1 MFVGLSSALGQNN
14 IDIVSAIQSGDSNQM
29 VVTSEHISS
38 ISGIHHIYVRQAL
51 SGIEIVGTES
61 SVHLGKD
68 GEALVVHNSFVPSP
82 ASLVRNA
89 SANLSAEEAI
99 LSVARERQYGE
110 PNLRVK
116 GVSDDSDRLMYDKS
130 IISTEDIPVRQVYLL
145 HDEQLYLVWELS
157 IAEVNSSDWLD
168 FFVDA
173 STGKILRTDNWT
185 NYCEVGTF
193 NNLSRAERALTFDT
207 RLDQSEANAFNF
219 SAVSGGDYTV
229 YPVPLESPNHG
240 SRSTINDAEDA
251 IASPF
256 GWHDTNGTAGVE
268 YTITRGNNVY
278 AYEDRDA
285 NNIAGYSPDG
295 GGSLDFD
302 FPLDFNQ
309 APSGYQDAAITNLFF
324 WNNVIHDM
332 WYHYGFTESAGNF
345 QQNNYGNGGS
355 GSDYVRAEAQ
365 DGSGTNN
372 ANFATPSD
380 GSRPRMQMYVWDPAS
395 VSDLLTI
402 NSPAGIAGDY
412 SGVEAG
418 FGPGITAV
426 ITADLALIE
435 DDNSGASTDT
445 SDGCDNV
452 INGADLSGKIVV
464 IRRGSCEFGTKVLAA
479 ENAGA
484 TAVIMVNNVATD
496 PIVMGAGA
504 VGGSVTIPSIMVS
517 QADGQSLIDQLEL
530 SNTVNGTLQPGGFQ
544 IDGDFD
550 NGIIAHEYGH
560 GVSNR
565 LTNGPSSVNCL
576 GNAEQMGEGWS
587 DYIGLMMTIEP
598 GDSREDIRGI
608 GTFALG
614 QSTTGDGIRPAPYST
629 DTAIN
634 NYTYG
639 NSNSGV
645 SQPHGIGFVWA
656 TILWEM
662 TWDLIDKYGF
672 DNDFYQGTGG
682 NNIAMALV
690 TEGMKL
696 QPCSPGFVDGRD
708 AILAADQALYDGA
721 NKCLLWKAFARRGLG
736 ASASQGSSNN
746 RSDQTEAFD
755 LPGAT
760 WNGSAWAGNIVPDRG
775 YSLNIQGDFDSS
787 VDGELIPTTT
797 IRKIEAC
804 SCTISNNSTVRIK
817 AEDYMLIDENI
828 TVESGST
835 LIVEHQGVVVQ
846 TDGTASVV
854 NNGTINVE
862 ITTPNLLRDDFMAV
876 GSPMSAETVAGV
888 FGGVRNVQYHTPEN
902 FIPNT
907 PGSGVTN
914 FSDDNGNFW
923 RRYNSGSLTAGEGY
937 LIFPQDNPSG
947 TTDLTFSLGTLNNG
961 DVSRPM
967 VFNGDGVNEYG
978 TPNVYANPYASPIS
992 ADDFLSANG
1001 LTDVYFWEHITA
1013 PSSIIPGPY
1022 ARNYSMDDISIYNDI
1037 SGGLAAANDGG
1048 GTTQPNGIISTAQG
1062 FGVLATSGGNVTFTN
1077 SMRRTSGNTTLRTQD
1092 LELDRMWFR
1101 VSSDAYEYPLG
1112 SNTLIAYSP
1121 EATDGLDGG
1130 DTNRLDTSV
1139 SLYSTINGTN
1149 KNLTIQSLE
1158 QFDQEDKISL
1168 GFSTLVEAD
1177 LEYTI
1182 ALTQVQGTQ
1191 LGDRSI
1197 YLIDNLLGRITD
1209 LTQES
1214 YSFRSGAGDQPGRF
1228 TLQFEYQTLATVQNK
1243 LEAIGLY
1250 PNPTDGV
1257 LNIVSPRSPITQV
1270 TIYDL
1275 QGRVVKRID
1284 SDQSNLQLNLDQL
1297 NSGIYL
1303 VQIKTDAGMIAKKL
1317 VKE

>member
-1 MFVGLSSALGQNN
+1 
-14 IDIVSAIQSGDSNQM
+14 
-29 VVTSEHISS
+29 
-38 ISGIHHIYVRQAL
+38 
-51 SGIEIVGTES
+51 
-61 SVHLGKD
+61 
-68 GEALVVHNSFVPSP
+68 
-82 ASLVRNA
+82 
-89 SANLSAEEAI
+89 
-99 LSVARERQYGE
+99 
-110 PNLRVK
+110 
-116 GVSDDSDRLMYDKS
+116 
-130 IISTEDIPVRQVYLL
+130 
-145 HDEQLYLVWELS
+145 
-157 IAEVNSSDWLD
+157 
-168 FFVDA
+168 
-173 STGKILRTDNWT
+173 
-185 NYCEVGTF
+185 
-193 NNLSRAERALTFDT
+193 
-207 RLDQSEANAFNF
+207 
-219 SAVSGGDYTV
+219 
-229 YPVPLESPNHG
+229 
-240 SRSTINDAEDA
+240 
-251 IASPF
+251 
-256 GWHDTNGTAGVE
+256 
-268 YTITRGNNVY
+268 
-278 AYEDRDA
+278 
-285 NNIAGYSPDG
+285 
-295 GGSLDFD
+295 
-302 FPLDFNQ
+302 
-309 APSGYQDAAITNLFF
+309 
-324 WNNVIHDM
+324 M
-332 WYHYGFTESAGNF
+332 WYYYGFTEAAGNF
-345 QQNNYGNGGS
+345 QENNYGNGGI
-355 GSDYVRAEAQ
+355 GADYVRAEAQ

-372 ANFATPSD
+372 ANFATPAD
-380 GSRPRMQMYVWDPAS
+380 GSRPRMQMYVWDAAAAEI
-395 VSDLLTI
+395 LTI
-402 NSPAGIAGDY
+402 NTPPGLAGSYSAVPAA
-412 SGVEAG
+412 
-418 FGPGITAV
+418 FGGAV
-426 ITADLALIE
+426 PSTPLTADLVVAE
-435 DDNSGASTDT
+435 DGTGDVNDICEAITNAGAISGNIA
-445 SDGCDNV
+445 
-452 INGADLSGKIVV
+452 V
-464 IRRGSCEFGTKVLAA
+464 IRRGGCNFTDKVLRAQ
-479 ENAGA
+479 NAGA
-484 TAVIMVNNVATD
+484 LAVIMVNNVAGN
-496 PIVMGAGA
+496 PITMGGTN
-504 VGGSVTIPSIMVS
+504 GSITIPAVMVS
-517 QADGQSLIDQLEL
+517 QSDGNDIISAIQGGA
-530 SNTVNGTLQPGGFQ
+530 TVNGTLEDQPAYQ

-560 GVSNR
+560 GISNR

-598 GDSREDIRGI
+598 GYSREDIRGI

-760 WNGSAWAGNIVPDRG
+760 WNGSGWAGNIVPDRG
-775 YSLNIQGDFDSS
+775 YSVNIQGDFDSS

-828 TVESGST
+828 TVEAGST
-835 LIVEHQGVVVQ
+835 LIVEHEGAVVQ
-846 TDGTASVV
+846 TEGTASVV

-862 ITTPNLLRDDFMAV
+862 ITTPTLSRTDFMAV
-876 GSPMSAETVAGV
+876 GTPMSGETVAGV
-888 FGGVRNVQYHTPEN
+888 FSGVRNVQYHTPAN
-902 FIPNT
+902 FIADA
-907 PGSGVTN
+907 SGAGTTN

-923 RRYNSGSLTAGEGY
+923 RRYNSGPLTVGEGY

-947 TTDLTFSLGTLNNG
+947 TTDLTFSQGTLNNG
-961 DVSRPM
+961 NV
-967 VFNGDGVNEYG
+967 VVNKVYNGPGVNPNG
-978 TPNVYANPYASPIS
+978 TPNIYANPYPSPIAAS
-992 ADDFLSANG
+992 EFLADNS

-1013 PSSIIPGPY
+1013 PDPGIPGPY
-1022 ARNYSMDDISIYNDI
+1022 NRNYSMDDISIYNDL

-1112 SNTLIAYSP
+1112 SNTLIAYNP

-1139 SLYSTINGTN
+1139 SLYSTIGGTN
-1149 KNLTIQSLE
+1149 KHLTIQSLE
-1158 QFDQEDKISL
+1158 EFNQEDKISM
-1168 GFSTLVEAD
+1168 GFSSLVEAD

-1197 YLIDNLLGRITD
+1197 YLIDNLLGTITD
-1209 LTQES
+1209 LTQED

-1228 TLQFEYQTLATVQNK
+1228 TLQFEYQTLATVQNE

-1275 QGRVVKRID
+1275 QGRVIKRLSF
-1284 SDQSNLQLNLDQL
+1284 SDKMLQLDLNQL
-1297 NSGIYL
+1297 NTAIYMI
-1303 VQIKTDAGMIAKKL
+1303 QIQTVDGQTTKRLIKH
-1317 VKE
+1317 